1 MKHLYGI
8 QRVVFIINSFC
19 GGVSRGVA
27 RVHEVLEAP
36 SSLVNALVAT
46 TNAWFPRDTSD
57 WRVGTRTLLERD

>member
-8 QRVVFIINSFC
+8 QRVVLIINSFC

-27 RVHEVLEAP
+27 RVHEVHEAP
-36 SSLVNALVAT
+36 SSLVNALVVAT
-46 TNAWFPRDTSD
+46 VVPPRDTSD